1 MQISKLNELYV
12 VLGCTLCGALL
23 GFIFDIFRS
32 VRKSFSFSDKA
43 VAVQDLTY
51 WIIAFLV
58 IYSAMY
64 YLNFAQLRL
73 YQFLFMLSGVYIYA
87 KTVSRYLTAFMCIS
101 IPALAK
107 IFIFLCTAISSP
119 FKLCHKALKKA
130 VIRPLGRFFGALYT
144 KLTKTTH
151 KFKKNSLNFCKR
163 FYKS

>member
-12 VLGCTLCGALL
+12 VFGCTLCGAFL

-32 VRKSFSFSDKA
+32 VRKSFSVSDKA

-51 WIIAFLV
+51 WIIALLV
-58 IYSAMY
+58 IYTAMY

-73 YQFLFMLSGVYIYA
+73 YQFLFMILGAYLYA
-87 KTVSRYLTAFMCIS
+87 KTISRYLTAFMCIL
-101 IPALAK
+101 IPFSAK
-107 IFIFLCTAISSP
+107 VFLLLCSAVSAP
-119 FKLCHKALKKA
+119 FKMCYKALKKA
-130 VIRPLGRFFGALYT
+130 VISPTRRFFATLYT